1 MENVILKVVRIL
13 VVLSGLAWGLQKLF
27 PPTQKDIEQA
37 EQRAKELQ
45 ARMDAKVGAA
55 PAAQRQKEKAL
66 DKPRPEDYNGIAHI
80 SSDREGLMTDRNK
93 KTVH

>member
-1 MENVILKVVRIL
+1 MPK
-13 VVLSGLAWGLQKLF
+13 WGQRL
-27 PPTQKDIEQA
+27 PP
-37 EQRAKELQ
+37 
-45 ARMDAKVGAA
+45 
-55 PAAQRQKEKAL
+55 QRQKEKAL

>member
-1 MENVILKVVRIL
+1 MENVILKVVLIL

-55 PAAQRQKEKAL
+55 PAAPETEGESTGQTKA
-66 DKPRPEDYNGIAHI
+66 G
-80 SSDREGLMTDRNK
+80 GL
-93 KTVH
+93 